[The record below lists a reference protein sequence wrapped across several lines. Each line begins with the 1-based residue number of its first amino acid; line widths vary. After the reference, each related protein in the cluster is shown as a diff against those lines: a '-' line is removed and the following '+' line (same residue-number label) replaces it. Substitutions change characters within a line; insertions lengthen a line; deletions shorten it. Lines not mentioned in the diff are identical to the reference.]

1 MAMNKRSTILFA
13 VLATSAIIISSCG
26 KKKPDTS
33 AYAEVCAKV
42 VKCDVQF
49 GAIPDAQ
56 KHCQNFMAQLEQKFA
71 ATVPQIT
78 ECINNT
84 PCEELSFQACGQDN
98 LQQLKGLMNP

>member
-1 MAMNKRSTILFA
+1 MVKKSSILFTAIA
-13 VLATSAIIISSCG
+13 VSAIVLSSCG

-33 AYAEVCAKV
+33 AYADVCAKV
-42 VKCDVQF
+42 VKCDAQF

-71 ATVPQIT
+71 ATVPAIT

-84 PCEELSFQACGQDN
+84 PCEELSFQACGAEN